1 MEREKSKQQN
11 QTFEQQAKNE
21 TVFHWPTFMQTNTI
35 PYFLLKPEFHTKFF
49 HLIYK
54 QQQQQQQHI
63 TSSSSFDAQK
73 ELFRKSFLAS

>member
-1 MEREKSKQQN
+1 
-11 QTFEQQAKNE
+11 
-21 TVFHWPTFMQTNTI
+21 MQTNTI